1 MLIRLSGRSTYT
13 PVELDN
19 GKEDLLADGTNL
31 IVVGWGTTSHGG
43 PGSDLLLE
51 VEVDVDVSCG
61 LNPEEITPRMF
72 CAGSEGKDSC
82 QGDSGGPII
91 HKETLKQVGIVS
103 FGTGCGL
110 QGYPGVYA
118 KVLN

>member
-1 MLIRLSGRSTYT
+1 MVANHGSINFYYDYMLIRLSRRSTYT
-13 PVELDN
+13 PVELEN
-19 GKEDLLADGTNL
+19 GKEDHLANGTNL
-31 IVVGWGTTSHGG
+31 IVMGWGTTSHGG
-43 PGSDLLLE
+43 PWSDLLLE

-91 HKETLKQVGIVS
+91 HKETLKQVGIV
-103 FGTGCGL
+103 
-110 QGYPGVYA
+110 
-118 KVLN
+118 